1 LPAADRLDK
10 VTLLPRAGGVGGF
23 ARTMPDEEVLDS
35 GLISKAYLQ
44 ARMVVAM
51 GGRAAELVVFG
62 PSEITQGA
70 SGDLEL
76 VSRIGREMVT
86 RYGFSPLG
94 PQAFEAE
101 GAEVFLGRDWLRSD
115 PAYSQETGNRIDA
128 QVQHL
133 ARTALDQAVALLTP
147 RRPLIDALVE
157 ALIEQETIEGPAFSA
172 IVERYEDQPLASAK
186 ADPASAEPD
195 VEAAQVGL

>member
-1 LPAADRLDK
+1 
-10 VTLLPRAGGVGGF
+10 
-23 ARTMPDEEVLDS
+23 
-35 GLISKAYLQ
+35 
-44 ARMVVAM
+44 
-51 GGRAAELVVFG
+51 
-62 PSEITQGA
+62 
-70 SGDLEL
+70 
-76 VSRIGREMVT
+76 
-86 RYGFSPLG
+86 
-94 PQAFEAE
+94 
-101 GAEVFLGRDWLRSD
+101 VFLGRDWLRSD

-172 IVERYEDQPLASAK
+172 IVERYEDQLLPSAK

>member
-1 LPAADRLDK
+1 
-10 VTLLPRAGGVGGF
+10 
-23 ARTMPDEEVLDS
+23 
-35 GLISKAYLQ
+35 
-44 ARMVVAM
+44 
-51 GGRAAELVVFG
+51 
-62 PSEITQGA
+62 
-70 SGDLEL
+70 
-76 VSRIGREMVT
+76 
-86 RYGFSPLG
+86 
-94 PQAFEAE
+94 
-101 GAEVFLGRDWLRSD
+101 VFLGRDWLRSD

>member
-1 LPAADRLDK
+1 
-10 VTLLPRAGGVGGF
+10 RAGGVGGF

-35 GLISKAYLQ
+35 GLISRAYLR

-70 SGDLEL
+70 QGDLEL

-94 PQAFEAE
+94 PVALEAD
-101 GAEVFLGRDWLRSD
+101 GGEVFLGRDWLRSE
-115 PAYSQETGNRIDA
+115 PHYSRETGNRIDA
-128 QVQHL
+128 QVQLL
-133 ARTALDQAVALLTP
+133 ARQALDRAVDLLTP
-147 RRPLIDALVE
+147 RRELMDALVDL
-157 ALIEQETIEGPAFSA
+157 LIERETIEGPAFQA
-172 IVERYEDQPLASAK
+172 VVERHELQPDRAAV
-186 ADPASAEPD
+186 APALTA
-195 VEAAQVGL
+195 